1 MLIGDRVAVLDR
13 GELVQSGRPR
23 EVLWSRAVLP
33 LSEALGMENLLDVQ
47 ALASR
52 DEPRVS
58 TSSGLELVV
67 PWPVEAGEQL
77 SIGCPAH
84 EILIAL
90 EEPAGLSARNILPA
104 RILRIDEGE
113 GDVLVHL
120 DAGEPLVAKLTPGAL
135 ARLALIPGRDIYI
148 IIKAQALRRVR

>member
-1 MLIGDRVAVLDR
+1 M
-13 GELVQSGRPR
+13 
-23 EVLWSRAVLP
+23 
-33 LSEALGMENLLDVQ
+33 
-47 ALASR
+47 
-52 DEPRVS
+52 
-58 TSSGLELVV
+58 
-67 PWPVEAGEQL
+67 EAGEQL